1 MWGDFMNCSSCGA
14 RYLCSLETEPNS
26 FECVSTLTRY
36 DIKKEKDCDER
47 GVLPVVHLNR
57 RAGQLESSLK
67 KERQSETD
75 MKEARKKLL
84 ECFPGSF
91 INEMDEFVAHPRT
104 NQYFILRDCKTV
116 EAVEAKVLEYLS
128 RSAFKSQPYS
138 QEWRNR
144 RLHEFMLAGIN
155 AFLNTDFSYEDMEL
169 IYTYMGSGINHDLMI
184 VFIDHDMSMK
194 WLRNHIPEN

>member
-1 MWGDFMNCSSCGA
+1 MNCSSCGA
-14 RYLCSLETEPNS
+14 RYLCSLGTEPNS

-47 GVLPVVHLNR
+47 GASPVVYFNR

-67 KERQSETD
+67 KERQSAAD
-75 MKEARKKLL
+75 MKEAREKLL

-91 INEMDEFVAHPRT
+91 INEVDEFIAHPRT

-128 RSAFKSQPYS
+128 RAAFKSQPYS

-155 AFLNTDFSYEDMEL
+155 AYLDTDFSYEDMEL
-169 IYTYMGSGINHDLMI
+169 IYTYMGSGINHDLML